1 MHEPPKGQ
9 LELFDL
15 SGQPSGRGRDA
26 APGQCSL
33 HLRHDHLVLISIAGL
48 IGLTVVFACGV
59 ERGKHLVRAERML
72 LARQPSSGSTPA
84 PRGAGGST
92 PAEATAAE
100 PAPAKRAGEIEKPS
114 APAPAMAPKPKPRR
128 LAQASA
134 SRGSARYAIQL
145 ATYRQP
151 HYATREIARLN
162 ALGERAFLMK
172 RERHTVVYV
181 GPFPSRQNAVETMAR
196 MKDRYRDC
204 FLKTL

>member
-1 MHEPPKGQ
+1 M
-9 LELFDL
+9 FDL
-15 SGQPSGRGRDA
+15 SGQPSARGRDA

-33 HLRHDHLVLISIAGL
+33 HLRHDHLVLIGIAGL
-48 IGLTVVFACGV
+48 IGLTVVFASGV
-59 ERGKHLVRAERML
+59 ERGKQLVRAERML
-72 LARQPSSGSTPA
+72 LARQPPSGDSPA
-84 PRGAGGST
+84 PRGADAA

-100 PAPAKRAGEIEKPS
+100 TTPAKRASEIETPR
-114 APAPAMAPKPKPRR
+114 APAPAMAPKPKPRK

-134 SRGSARYAIQL
+134 STGSARYAIQL

-181 GPFPSRQNAVETMAR
+181 GPFPSRRNAVETMAR

>member
-1 MHEPPKGQ
+1 MREYPEGQ

-15 SGQPSGRGRDA
+15 SGQPSARARDA
-26 APGQCSL
+26 APGHCSL

-48 IGLTVVFACGV
+48 IGVTVVFACGV
-59 ERGKHLVRAERML
+59 ERGKQLVRAERML
-72 LARQPSSGSTPA
+72 LARQPSSGSPSA
-84 PRGAGGST
+84 PRGADAA
-92 PAEATAAE
+92 PAEAPPAA
-100 PAPAKRAGEIEKPS
+100 ATPAKQVGETKTPR
-114 APAPAMAPKPKPRR
+114 APAPAMAPKPKPRK
-128 LAQASA
+128 LAQASP
-134 SRGSARYAIQL
+134 STGSARYAIQL

-172 RERHTVVYV
+172 RERHTVVYA
-181 GPFPSRQNAVETMAR
+181 GPFPSRQNALDKMAR